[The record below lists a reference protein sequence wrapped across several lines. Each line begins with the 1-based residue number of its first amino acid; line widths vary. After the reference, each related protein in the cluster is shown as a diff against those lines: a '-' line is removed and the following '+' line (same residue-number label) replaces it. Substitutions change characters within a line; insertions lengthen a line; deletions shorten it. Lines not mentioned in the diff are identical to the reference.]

1 MCERYELIYYYHG
14 KQYCVPGY
22 NWGPGV
28 KDHYKILFIHEG
40 KGSYQINGCTYAL
53 KKGQGFMVFPDTICQ
68 MKADEHE
75 PWVYSWIAFQ
85 GTSVDRL
92 LAQVNLSKASPH
104 FQFAPAGWFD
114 PWLDQF
120 TDAQALEKNSGLIV
134 HSLLY
139 RLIAEW
145 IDMLT
150 APNQTGYL
158 PKAKEVYV
166 SKAIEYIKMNYYN
179 KVSISE
185 LAKLIG
191 IDRIYLSSLFKE
203 VEQLSPQMY
212 LLHYRMDKA
221 CDLMNNQQLS
231 ISDIS
236 HSVGYSDPLLF
247 SKMFKKVK
255 GVSPSHYRKK
265 SFNG

>member
-1 MCERYELIYYYHG
+1 MCERYDLIYYYHG
-14 KQYCVPGY
+14 KQFCEPGY

-40 KGSYQINGCTYAL
+40 KGTYQVNGCTYSL
-53 KKGQGFMVFPDTICQ
+53 KKGEGFMVFPDTICH
-68 MKADEHE
+68 MVADEQD

-85 GTSVDRL
+85 GDYVEPL
-92 LAQVNLSKASPH
+92 LSQVQLNKKNPH

-114 PWLDQF
+114 PWLDQL
-120 TDAQALEKNSGLIV
+120 TEAHKLAKNSELVV
-134 HSLLY
+134 HSILY
-139 RLIAEW
+139 RLFAEW
-145 IDMLT
+145 LDMLT
-150 APNQTGYL
+150 APQAIGYL

-166 SKAIEYIKMNYYN
+166 RKAMEYIKTNYYN
-179 KVSISE
+179 KVSITE
-185 LAKLIG
+185 LAGMIG

-203 VEQLSPQMY
+203 SIQLSPQMY
-212 LLHYRMDKA
+212 LLQYRMDKA

-255 GVSPSHYRKK
+255 GISPSHYRRKIV
-265 SFNG
+265 